1 MATCL
6 GKVEINPNM
15 FRALV
20 MYPVDGEVD
29 DAYIVVVEDCSWWGG
44 VELLEDLSKLARLSH
59 AIGHGD
65 SSSRWS
71 RRPWVSA

>member
-1 MATCL
+1 MSANYEIFGMWRTQTSLMATCL

-29 DAYIVVVEDCSWWGG
+29 DAYIVAVEDCS
-44 VELLEDLSKLARLSH
+44 
-59 AIGHGD
+59 
-65 SSSRWS
+65 
-71 RRPWVSA
+71 